1 MDSFASDLSQQV
13 LERRRLRNELTAK
26 VTDDRCLPV
35 HLLPQ
40 IAIDGRRFVADPDWG
55 QPEGESFPA
64 HVRVQ
69 KG

>member
-1 MDSFASDLSQQV
+1 MDSFASDLSYQV

-26 VTDDRCLPV
+26 VSDDRRLPV

-40 IAIDGRRFVADPDWG
+40 IAIDGRRWVADPDMG
-55 QPEGESFPA
+55 QPEVETFPVHV
-64 HVRVQ
+64 HVR

>member
-1 MDSFASDLSQQV
+1 MDSFASDLSYQV

-26 VTDDRCLPV
+26 VSDDRYLPA

-40 IAIDGRRFVADPDWG
+40 IAIDGRRWVADPDMG
-55 QPEGESFPA
+55 QPEGEEFPA
-64 HVRVQ
+64 HVRVR